1 MSVTG
6 RRVYRHSP
14 IFSKTEIFSFQNS
27 KAIKYRTSTNLT
39 LCLSIETISHDHVSA
54 FPNSPCVAC
63 IYQLYAYWR
72 TFTTVFQVA
81 DSKGEDWR
89 VPKFSAWQGDPRT
102 THDSILIS
110 RTIFRTCETT
120 YRHVIC
126 EFTVCQLR
134 SLTATVSDIG
144 STAHATRTTARII
157 RASWPPPAH
166 SVHTPFAPSLAEF
179 AS

>member
-1 MSVTG
+1 MSDSG

-72 TFTTVFQVA
+72 TFTTVFQVE